1 MSEFTG
7 ERVIPGEVDPDL
19 WNEHVSRYLF
29 AARLCRRKR
38 VLDLGCGTGYGAVEL
53 SRSATA
59 VVGLDPSP
67 EALDYAAAHFT
78 SANLAWLRADARHLP
93 LRDNTFDLI
102 VAFEIIEH
110 LADWGALLDEVTR
123 VLLAD
128 GQFIVSTP
136 NKLYYAESRRLSGP
150 NPFHEHEFSFEEFRD
165 ELRSR
170 FAHVSL
176 FVQNHGPSITFQ
188 PVEPPSGAEVRVD
201 SAGAHPAD
209 SSFFIAVCAA
219 VPQTGSPTFVH
230 VPSAANV
237 LRERDQHI
245 VLLEDELRTK
255 NQWLDESRQQHQAL
269 VEEFR
274 NLKTEL
280 EERNQWAEQLNGEL
294 EQARQKIE
302 DLNKEL
308 AERAA
313 WAIEVEREKD
323 ANARWAR
330 EVRAELDSKIQELG
344 EAVEALHQTE
354 RTVEERTAWAQDLDR
369 QVRDLEGKLARMEAS
384 RWVRLGRT
392 IRVAPDLRQP

>member
-29 AARLCRRKR
+29 AGRLCRRKR
-38 VLDLGCGTGYGAVEL
+38 VLDLGCGAGYGSAEL
-53 SRSATA
+53 SRSAA
-59 VVGLDPSP
+59 SVVGLDPSA
-67 EALDYAAAHFT
+67 EALGYAAAHFT
-78 SANLAWLRADARHLP
+78 FANLMWLRADARQVP
-93 LRDNTFDLI
+93 LRDNAFDLV

-110 LADWGALLDEVTR
+110 LADWGALLDEVRR
-123 VLLAD
+123 VLVPE

-150 NPFHEHEFSFEEFRD
+150 NPFHEHEFSFEEFRQ
-165 ELRSR
+165 ELGSR

-188 PVEPPSGAEVRVD
+188 PVGPSSGAEVRVD
-201 SAGAHPAD
+201 SATAD
-209 SSFFIAVCAA
+209 PDASNFFIAVCAA

-245 VLLEDELRTK
+245 LLLEDELRTK
-255 NQWLDESRQQHQAL
+255 NQWLDESREQHHTL

-274 NLKTEL
+274 KLKVEL
-280 EERNQWAEQLNGEL
+280 EERNEWAAKLNTEL
-294 EQARQKIE
+294 EQARQKV
-302 DLNKEL
+302 DGLNKEL

-313 WAIEVEREKD
+313 WAIEVEQEKE
-323 ANARWAR
+323 ANARWGR
-330 EVRAELDSKIQELG
+330 EVRAELDAKIHELA

-354 RTVEERTAWAQDLDR
+354 KTVEERTAWAQDLDR
-369 QVRDLEGKLARMEAS
+369 QVRDLESKLARMETS
-384 RWVRLGRT
+384 RWVRFGRT
-392 IRVAPDLRQP
+392 IRVAPDLRQT